1 MEKVKI
7 IGQKIRASRLSK
19 NLRMDDVA
27 KEVGITRT
35 TLSSIENGNGN
46 CSILTIFKILQ
57 FLNLDLTIT
66 EEKNRIERKRA
77 TRINKKED
85 KKINRFIVMCV
96 EQYAHSVNKDSQS
109 IYNEMTKNGIIEIL
123 TNDYEDLHVM
133 STVYLNDYID
143 RILRG

>member
-1 MEKVKI
+1 MEKFKI

-46 CSILTIFKILQ
+46 CSILTVLKILQ

-66 EEKNRIERKRA
+66 EEKNQIERKRA

-85 KKINRFIVMCV
+85 KKVNRFIVMCV

-109 IYNEMTKNGIIEIL
+109 IYTEMTKNGIIEIL